1 VDRPVSFSIR
11 AQDVLHAFYLP
22 HFRVKMDAV
31 PGIPTHFWFTPTK
44 TSETMKEIT
53 GNEDFVY
60 ELACAELC
68 GKAHFNMRLEVFVET
83 QEEYDEWLRL
93 QKPLFESIK
102 ASLPVEDLE
111 DKASLAE
118 NAIEAKKLQQLTK

>member
-1 VDRPVSFSIR
+1 
-11 AQDVLHAFYLP
+11 
-22 HFRVKMDAV
+22 
-31 PGIPTHFWFTPTK
+31 
-44 TSETMKEIT
+44 MKEIT